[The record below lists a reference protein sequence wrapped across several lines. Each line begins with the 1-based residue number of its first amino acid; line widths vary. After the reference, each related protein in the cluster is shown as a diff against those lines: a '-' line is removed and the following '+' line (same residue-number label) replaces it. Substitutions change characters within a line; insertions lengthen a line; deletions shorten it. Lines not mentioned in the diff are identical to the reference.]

1 MAVEVT
7 ESGTMITGDS
17 TIVASCL
24 SNWYAG
30 RMALKGLAPRN
41 TTYRFQVM
49 KAQCDS
55 TKRTHAGILVDYTIW
70 LASYGIEPSGT
81 LSLEGL
87 LNPTNAARLQRG
99 LKTARAEAA
108 KRKQAAK

>member
-7 ESGTMITGDS
+7 ESGTLITDDS

-30 RMALKGLAPRN
+30 RLALKGIPTRN
-41 TTYRFQVM
+41 NTYRFQVM
-49 KAQCDS
+49 KAQCGS
-55 TKRTHAGILVDYTIW
+55 TKRTHAGVLVDYTIW

-87 LNPTNAARLQRG
+87 LNPTNAARLKRG
-99 LKTARAEAA
+99 LATARAEAA
-108 KRKQAAK
+108 KRKAAAE